1 MYIEGN
7 NSMIQEDGF
16 LHSNARMHMNLA
28 PFENEAEQK
37 LAKSR
42 ERNREHARCTRLRK
56 KAQLQGLLNKL
67 EKLQAES
74 QMLKQTL
81 DECKIAS
88 ILLGLSS
95 GDTCKK
101 TKSMFDIDLNNLNA
115 GENSSH
121 LCLTGKRKR
130 FVSDASESG
139 PQPMKLV
146 IKGKTT
152 LVGGSGAKA
161 HINWKTGVYVDEAG
175 TQKQLSSDELDKL
188 RRERNRMHAKMTRD
202 RKRNFVSTVN
212 RSISDLELENKQ
224 IKEILKR
231 QAQDHLSLKNYIVS
245 SSTVDPVSAPGVKRD
260 SQHQSLLLHTHQGPL
275 QYPPAFV
282 SFLTSPSK
290 SMDDISKH
298 IESNLPLQEARGIN
312 VMT

>member
-1 MYIEGN
+1 MFFEGN
-7 NSMIQEDGF
+7 NQMIQEEVY
-16 LHSNARMHMNLA
+16 LHSNSGMHMNLA
-28 PFENEAEQK
+28 PFENDAEQK

-74 QMLKQTL
+74 QLLKQTL

-88 ILLGLSS
+88 ILLGLS
-95 GDTCKK
+95 GDNS
-101 TKSMFDIDLNNLNA
+101 KSTQGLFDIDLSNLKA

-130 FVSDASESG
+130 FVSDAEDCG

-161 HINWKTGVYVDEAG
+161 HINWKTGVYVDETG

-212 RSISDLELENKQ
+212 RSIADLEKENKQ
-224 IKEILKR
+224 IKEVLKR
-231 QAQDHLSLKNYIVS
+231 QAQDHMSLKKYIVS
-245 SSTVDPVSAPGVKRD
+245 STDPVSAIAVKLE
-260 SQHQSLLLHTHQGPL
+260 SPHQSLFMQSHQSPL

-282 SFLTSPSK
+282 SFQNSPARSTDDLTLHSK
-290 SMDDISKH
+290 STLNF
-298 IESNLPLQEARGIN
+298 ENRGIK
-312 VMT
+312 VIT

>member
-1 MYIEGN
+1 MFFDASN
-7 NSMIQEDGF
+7 HLLQADGY
-16 LHSNARMHMNLA
+16 LHPNMGVPMNLT
-28 PFENEAEQK
+28 PLENEAEQK

-95 GDTCKK
+95 GDASKGTQGL
-101 TKSMFDIDLNNLNA
+101 FDIDLNNLKA

-130 FVSDASESG
+130 FVSDASDCG

-161 HINWKTGVYVDEAG
+161 HINWKTGVYVDETG
-175 TQKQLSSDELDKL
+175 TQKQLSPDELDKL

-212 RSISDLELENKQ
+212 RSIAELEKENKQ
-224 IKEILKR
+224 IREVLKR
-231 QAQDHLSLKNYIVS
+231 QAQDHITLKKYIVS
-245 SSTVDPVSAPGVKRD
+245 STDSVSGTAIKIEP
-260 SQHQSLLLHTHQGPL
+260 QLQSVPMQSNQRPL

-282 SFLTSPSK
+282 SFQNSPARSVDEN
-290 SMDDISKH
+290 SHHAD
-298 IESNLPLQEARGIN
+298 SNLTFEARSIN
-312 VMT
+312 IMT